1 MIHRQATFQKQP
13 VWTKRNHPPICHS
26 EGVKRSRGIYSS
38 GKIYLVLVHPPTW
51 WIPPLRY
58 ATVGMTFVF
67 GFGRYKF
74 ECTTIPAPGGRMAAD
89 CRRYTRYIQ
98 QTTQCSGDDSSPSNV
113 SKTTCVDKT
122 EPPPDMSFRGSETEP
137 RNLLKRQDLS
147 CVGSSSNV
155 VDSSAPL
162 RYGRNDIRFWVWSLQ
177 I

>member
-122 EPPPDMSFRGSETEP
+122 EPPPDMSFRGSAAG
-137 RNLLKRQDLS
+137 RGIYSSGNLYLVL
-147 CVGSSSNV
+147 VHPPTWWIP
-155 VDSSAPL
+155 PL

>member
-26 EGVKRSRGIYSS
+26 EGAQRAEESTQVAIFILCWFILQRG
-38 GKIYLVLVHPPTW
+38 GF
-51 WIPPLRY
+51 LRY

-122 EPPPDMSFRGSETEP
+122 EPPPDMSFRGSAAG
-137 RNLLKRQDLS
+137 RGIYSSGNLYLVL
-147 CVGSSSNV
+147 VHPPTWWIP
-155 VDSSAPL
+155 PL